1 MITINNLTKQYTSI
15 KALDKINLSFEK
27 GQIVFLVGPNGAGK
41 STLMKL
47 MTGFIKPTE
56 GEVLIDGKNVQEDRT
71 SLTFLGYV
79 PENAPLYPEMTVYEY
94 IKFVAGLW
102 QMKPV
107 EFETKLRFVIENLQL
122 EEVLNQKTET
132 LSKGFKRRVAIAGAL
147 IHQPQILILDEP
159 TEGLDPNQK
168 YQIHQFIKEYGKNH
182 LIIVST
188 HIMEEVEA
196 VAERVVLIH
205 KGHILWN
212 GSPQDLK
219 QIGSEG
225 GLDNAFRLLTRGE
238 QQ

>member
-1 MITINNLTKQYTSI
+1 MITINNLTKQYASI
-15 KALDKINLSFEK
+15 KALDNINLSFGK
-27 GQIVFLVGPNGAGK
+27 GEIVFLVGPNGAGK
-41 STLMKL
+41 STLMKSVA
-47 MTGFIKPTE
+47 GFIRPTH
-56 GEVLIDGKNVQEDRT
+56 GEVLIEGKNVQEDR
-71 SLTFLGYV
+71 SALTFLGYV
-79 PENAPLYPEMTVYEY
+79 PENAPLYTEMTAYEY

-102 QMKPV
+102 RMKAV
-107 EFETKLRFVIENLQL
+107 EFEKKLRFVIENLQL

-212 GSPQDLK
+212 GKPQELK
-219 QIGSEG
+219 QIGADG
-225 GLDNAFRLLTRGE
+225 GLENAFRLLTRGE

>member
-1 MITINNLTKQYTSI
+1 MITINNLTKRYASI
-15 KALDKINLSFEK
+15 KALDNINLSFEK
-27 GQIVFLVGPNGAGK
+27 GEIVFLVGPNGAGK
-41 STLMKL
+41 STLMKT
-47 MTGFIKPTE
+47 MTGFISPTE

-71 SLTFLGYV
+71 ALTFLGYV

-102 QMKPV
+102 QMKTAD
-107 EFETKLRFVIENLQL
+107 FEKKLRFVAENLQL

-132 LSKGFKRRVAIAGAL
+132 LSKGFKRRTAIAGAL

-168 YQIHQFIKEYGKNH
+168 YQIHRFIKEYGQNH

-212 GSPQDLK
+212 GAPQELK
-219 QIGSEG
+219 QIGADG

-238 QQ
+238 Q